1 MSRPVGGLI
10 GHDAEP
16 TAEAASGVWLLRE
29 AEFYRRKAQWP
40 QPPVFDL
47 DSVTGLQWWF
57 DASDATTITESS
69 GDVSAIADKVA
80 GTYSLEGYPAASAYY
95 PALTASAEN
104 GQSAIDFDGSNDLMR
119 LPSGQKIA
127 LLSELTLFLVASPSS
142 TSNSYVL
149 CDTYAASGAG
159 RQPAI
164 LSGYNIT
171 GSGGSGS
178 FEWYTLDSGKF
189 ASFGAGL
196 SGIQLLTL
204 LYDSAGNTVLRRNG
218 SQVSSGA
225 SDTTFTSVAGFTA
238 LGGADSGTAHA
249 GFRFCELAAYNSVLT
264 GSDLTDCEDHLL
276 SKWGI
281 A

>member
-1 MSRPVGGLI
+1 MAIKL
-10 GHDAEP
+10 
-16 TAEAASGVWLLRE
+16 ASGDISALYLGSTAVSAAYLGSSSVFT
-29 AEFYRRKAQWP
+29 ASGGS
-40 QPPVFDL
+40 FDL

-57 DASDATTITESS
+57 DASDSTTITESS

-80 GTYSLEGYPAASAYY
+80 GTYSLEGYPAAAVYY
-95 PALTASAEN
+95 PSLTASAEN
-104 GQSAIDFDGSNDLMR
+104 GLSALDFDGTNDFMR

-142 TSNSYVL
+142 TANSYML

-164 LSGYNIT
+164 LSGYNIS

-189 ASFGAGL
+189 QSFGAGL

-218 SQVSSGA
+218 SQVSSGT
-225 SDTTFTSVAGFTA
+225 SDTTFTSVAGFTG
-238 LGGADSGTAHA
+238 LGAAASSSAHA
-249 GFRFCELAAYNSVLT
+249 AFRFCELAAYDSVLT

-276 SKWGI
+276 GKWGI

>member
-1 MSRPVGGLI
+1 MSRPAGGLI

-16 TAEAASGVWLLRE
+16 TSEAASGVWLLRE

-80 GTYSLEGYPAASAYY
+80 GTYSFEGYPASATYY

-104 GQSAIDFDGSNDLMR
+104 GRSVIDFDGSNDFMR

-127 LLSELTLFLVASPSS
+127 LLSESTLFFVASPTASGS
-142 TSNSYVL
+142 TYLL
-149 CDTYAASGAG
+149 CDTYGASGAG
-159 RQPAI
+159 KQPAI
-164 LSGYNIT
+164 LSGYNIS

-178 FEWYTLDSGKF
+178 FEWYTIDSGKF
-189 ASFGAGL
+189 ESFGSGL

-218 SQVSSGA
+218 SQVASGA
-225 SDTTFTSVAGFTA
+225 SDTTFTSVAGFTG
-238 LGGADSGTAHA
+238 LGAASSGSAHA
-249 GFRFCELAAYNSVLT
+249 DFRFCELASYDSVLT

-276 SKWGI
+276 NKWGI
-281 A
+281 S